1 MAPIH
6 PDEAWR
12 RIAGRVRPLP
22 EESAERRSAGGRV
35 LTRALAA
42 TVDVPAGDV
51 SAMDGYA
58 AAGEVSTTSPCRSP
72 APSPPGTRPAS
83 RSSPGRWPAS

>member
-12 RIAGRVRPLP
+12 RIAERVRPLP
-22 EESAERRSAGGRV
+22 EERTERRAAVGRV

-42 TVDVPAGDV
+42 TVP
-51 SAMDGYA
+51 
-58 AAGEVSTTSPCRSP
+58 ET
-72 APSPPGTRPAS
+72 GT
-83 RSSPGRWPAS
+83 G